1 MVDLAR
7 ECAGL
12 ADQVVGVKQ
21 EVRQQH
27 QVEQSMSSAVAG
39 GRDGRSKSLSTIS
52 PEEEKRA
59 PLAKRLSSS
68 IISQQ
73 RVGKLKK

>member
-12 ADQVVGVKQ
+12 AEQVVGVKQ

-27 QVEQSMSSAVAG
+27 QVEQSMGTAVAG
-39 GRDGRSKSLSTIS
+39 REGRSKSLSTIS
-52 PEEEKRA
+52 PEEEKRT